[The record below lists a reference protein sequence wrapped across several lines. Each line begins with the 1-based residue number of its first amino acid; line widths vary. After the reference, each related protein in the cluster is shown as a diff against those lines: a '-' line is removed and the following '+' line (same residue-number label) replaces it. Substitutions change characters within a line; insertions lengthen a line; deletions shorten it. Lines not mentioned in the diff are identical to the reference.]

1 MKNKIIFMK
10 NEKAVKKKKN
20 IPATQSHVPIAE
32 IKSDTVVM
40 KDGTLRAVLMVGSI
54 NFGLLNEEEQD
65 AIISS
70 YVSFLNSLDHPLQIC
85 IQSRKLNINPYL
97 DGLRERRD
105 GIENE
110 LLKTQMS
117 DYISF
122 INETVTM
129 RNVTSKQFYVVIPY
143 DPMTNKKKG
152 FWSRLSDALNPV
164 NLIRLKEET
173 FKKRKAEL
181 ETRVRLIESGLFGM
195 NLDVVRLDTQA
206 LIELYYSTYNPDI
219 ASSQML
225 APMDYMKVEL

>member
-1 MKNKIIFMK
+1 
-10 NEKAVKKKKN
+10 
-20 IPATQSHVPIAE
+20 
-32 IKSDTVVM
+32 
-40 KDGTLRAVLMVGSI
+40 
-54 NFGLLNEEEQD
+54 
-65 AIISS
+65 
-70 YVSFLNSLDHPLQIC
+70 
-85 IQSRKLNINPYL
+85 
-97 DGLRERRD
+97 
-105 GIENE
+105 
-110 LLKTQMS
+110 
-117 DYISF
+117 
-122 INETVTM
+122 
-129 RNVTSKQFYVVIPY
+129 
-143 DPMTNKKKG
+143 MTNKKKG